1 MPIVHQRAPLN
12 RTTLIYRKAGQR
24 WRATIAY
31 MMSAW
36 HAGFSAPDLRKVMM
50 TMVKLSMLALSS
62 ALLLAGCAVEFQN
75 AQPAQEVARLSKPP
89 GSVYVGWRVFQ
100 DRCASCHGAAA
111 AGGVGAPNLLPLVRD
126 MGSRQFVSLV
136 LKRYDWGLPPAQ
148 ARGDSAA
155 QAALVETIVQRRE
168 EPLTMPAWQGEPRVQ
183 AHIADLYAYL
193 SARAQGTQGPDR
205 PEQ

>member
-1 MPIVHQRAPLN
+1 
-12 RTTLIYRKAGQR
+12 
-24 WRATIAY
+24 
-31 MMSAW
+31 
-36 HAGFSAPDLRKVMM
+36 M

-89 GSVYVGWRVFQ
+89 GSVYIGWRVFQ

-111 AGGVGAPNLLPLVRD
+111 AGGAGAPNLLPLVRD

-193 SARAQGTQGPDR
+193 SARAGYAGAGSSGTVVPRCSLFPTDAWELVVERIVPARGLPCPWPVLPR
-205 PEQ
+205 